1 LGYSSSSEPSASR
14 TRGSDHPH
22 IAEFDVDG
30 LLALFVADIGLD
42 RLLLVDDLLHAA
54 VQEVVERSEV
64 VFGEPFVREILT

>member
-1 LGYSSSSEPSASR
+1 
-14 TRGSDHPH
+14 
-22 IAEFDVDG
+22 
-30 LLALFVADIGLD
+30 LALFVADIGLD